1 MTVSEYQAVVVRLS
15 GKALEDEVTLTDELN
30 DRRRAGW
37 ALVQLAPLSP
47 RRVLAVFEREG

>member
-1 MTVSEYQAVVVRLS
+1 VTVTEYQAVVIRLS
-15 GKALEDEVTLTDELN
+15 GKVLDDEETLTDELN

-37 ALVQLAPLSP
+37 ALAQLAPLSP

>member
-1 MTVSEYQAVVVRLS
+1 MTVTEYQAVVIRLS
-15 GKALEDEVTLTDELN
+15 GKVLDDEETLTDELN

-37 ALVQLAPLSP
+37 VLAQLAPLSP